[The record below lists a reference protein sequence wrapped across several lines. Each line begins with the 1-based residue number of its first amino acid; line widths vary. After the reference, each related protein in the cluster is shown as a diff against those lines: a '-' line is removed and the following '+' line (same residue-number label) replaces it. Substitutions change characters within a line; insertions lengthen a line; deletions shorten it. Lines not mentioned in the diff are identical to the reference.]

1 MPIEVFS
8 RIKDGELGVIN
19 EARSYC
25 KIRFAGKKKPLDFTI
40 NKLWKKDTSND
51 FIFQDLLERSQQYND
66 SYWCMFGYTGSG
78 KTYTT
83 EGLLKNILQY
93 YQIQPVSFD
102 ISAFQIYNEKVYDLM
117 LNNNEVKF
125 WKTDTLHLDN
135 IHKQKVVNIE
145 NILETLKKNRTQ
157 AATNMNHQS
166 SRSHAFYRIHLGI
179 KTITLVDMAG
189 QENGNT
195 NMKNG
200 KALQKEGTKINL
212 NMLVVKECIRAMHS
226 KKPYIPFRRCL
237 LTLALKPM
245 FFTKCYSA
253 FICTISGEHD
263 KYYQMDSIRFASAL
277 YKQNDDENDKAYF
290 SLFEDYNKYLMDM
303 SNITI
308 DEYAQWKQMKFGN
321 FNRCKRMNDLITYK
335 LKKIKEF
342 NVKYEKYKKKLPN
355 I

>member
-8 RIKDGELGVIN
+8 RIKDGELGIIN

-25 KIRFAGKKKPLDFTI
+25 KIRFAGKKKPVDFTI
-40 NKLWKKDTSND
+40 NKLWKTSMSND
-51 FIFQDLLERSQQYND
+51 LIFKDLLERSQQYND
-66 SYWCMFGYTGSG
+66 TYWCMFGYTGSG

-83 EGLLKNILQY
+83 QGLLKLLLESY
-93 YQIQPVSFD
+93 KRQPISLD
-102 ISAFQIYNEKVYDLM
+102 ISAFQIYNEKIYDL
-117 LNNNEVKF
+117 LSNNAEVKF
-125 WKTDTLHLDN
+125 WKTDNLHLDN
-135 IHKQKVVNIE
+135 LHKQKVVNIDS
-145 NILETLKKNRTQ
+145 ILETLNKNRTQ
-157 AATNMNHQS
+157 ASTNMNHQS
-166 SRSHAFYRIHLGI
+166 SRSHAFYKIHIGI

-200 KALQKEGTKINL
+200 KAIQKEGTKINL

-245 FFTKCYSA
+245 FFTKCYTA

-277 YKQNDDENDKAYF
+277 YKQNDNKNDKAYF
-290 SLFEDYNKYLMDM
+290 SLFEDYNEYLMSM
-303 SNITI
+303 ANITF
-308 DEYAQWKQMKFGN
+308 DEYDQWKHMKFGN
-321 FNRCKRMNDLITYK
+321 FNKCGKIKEIINYK

-342 NVKYEKYKKKLPN
+342 NVKYEEYKKKLPD

>member
-1 MPIEVFS
+1 
-8 RIKDGELGVIN
+8 
-19 EARSYC
+19 
-25 KIRFAGKKKPLDFTI
+25 
-40 NKLWKKDTSND
+40 
-51 FIFQDLLERSQQYND
+51 
-66 SYWCMFGYTGSG
+66 MFGYTGSG

-83 EGLLKNILQY
+83 EGLLKNLLQHY
-93 YQIQPVSFD
+93 KCQPVSLE
-102 ISAFQIYNEKVYDLM
+102 ISAFQIYNEKVYDIM

-125 WKTDTLHLDN
+125 CKTDTLHLDN
-135 IHKQKVVNIE
+135 IHKQTVVNIDKV
-145 NILETLKKNRTQ
+145 LETLKKNRTQ
-157 AATNMNHQS
+157 AATNMNQQS

-200 KALQKEGTKINL
+200 KAIQKEGTKINL

-245 FFTKCYSA
+245 FFTKCYAA
-253 FICTISGEHD
+253 FICTISGDHD

-277 YKQNDDENDKAYF
+277 YKQNDDVNDKAYF

-308 DEYAQWKQMKFGN
+308 DEYAHWKQMKFGN
-321 FNRCKRMNDLITYK
+321 FNKCKKMRDLINYK

-342 NVKYEKYKKKLPN
+342 NMKYEKYKEKLPG